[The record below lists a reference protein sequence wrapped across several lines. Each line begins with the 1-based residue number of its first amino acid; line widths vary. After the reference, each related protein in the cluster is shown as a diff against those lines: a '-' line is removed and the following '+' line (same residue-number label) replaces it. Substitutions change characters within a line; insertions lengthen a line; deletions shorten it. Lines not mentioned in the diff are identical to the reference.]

1 MNELAHI
8 YPLPDALPQLL
19 EDANRLQAALNNA
32 QQLASMLP
40 RALSQQEA
48 LTVKAAVS
56 GSSEDRQR
64 LEVAVH
70 EVRMATDAKNTVE
83 LLKAKLAANAQ
94 AVEAARSRERAQESE
109 DLRKLFEQK
118 YIGYKESCTTVKMRM
133 KELLYMNAKY
143 REMTGRD
150 MPNWGESRERWLN
163 LPAIAGQHDDV
174 TMYSTGTML

>member
-1 MNELAHI
+1 MNELART

-19 EDANRLQAALNNA
+19 EDASRLQAALNNA

-40 RALSQQEA
+40 RALSQQET
-48 LTVKAAVS
+48 LTVKASMS
-56 GSSEDRQR
+56 GSAEDRQR

-70 EVRMATDAKNTVE
+70 EVRMATDAKNTAE

-94 AVEAARSRERAQESE
+94 AVEAARGREKSKEAE
-109 DLRKLFEQK
+109 DLRKLFAQK
-118 YIGYKESCTTVKMRM
+118 YAIYKDQCAGVKTRLQ
-133 KELLYMNAKY
+133 ELIYMNGKHRA
-143 REMTGRD
+143 MTGRD

-174 TMYSTGTML
+174 TSFHTGEML